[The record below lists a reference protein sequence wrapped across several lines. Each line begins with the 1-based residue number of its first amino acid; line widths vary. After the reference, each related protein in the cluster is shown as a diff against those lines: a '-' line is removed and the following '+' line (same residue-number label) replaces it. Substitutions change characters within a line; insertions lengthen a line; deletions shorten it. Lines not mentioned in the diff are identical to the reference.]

1 MKLLVRLDSLVHP
14 RTGIGYYTEH
24 LVRHLVND
32 HLDCEVTGLY
42 MGQLVRGQA
51 LINLLEAK
59 EGVGRSY
66 VERLGGLGK
75 VLDTV
80 RPIVR
85 GIPGAYAIR
94 QKLQDARAE
103 RVMGAEEWD
112 IYHEPSF
119 IPLRSQVPTVVTIH
133 DLSHIRFP
141 EYHPTERVK
150 FLDKHLGQAIRDA
163 RHIITVSEFTKTEVC
178 HFFPEAEG
186 KITAIPLGVD
196 PIFRPRS
203 VVETAGTL
211 EKWQLD
217 YGNYI
222 LSVATQEPRKN
233 LTGLIRAYLDL
244 PEEVRLKTPLVLV
257 GGKGW
262 RSKEFLRLVEFSR
275 HETGRIVVTGRVN
288 RLELA
293 ELVSGCKLFAYPS
306 FYEGFGLPIAEALAS
321 GVRVLTS
328 NYGAMREVA
337 GHKAWLVDPY
347 EFSEDLLGSLFDD
360 SPVDEY
366 SATSWQEVAVRTGA
380 IFEAFVTKGTMPHD
394 V

>member
-32 HLDCEVTGLY
+32 HPDCEVTGLY

-51 LINLLEAK
+51 LINLLDAN
-59 EGVGRSY
+59 EGVARPY

-80 RPIVR
+80 RPFVR
-85 GIPGAYAIR
+85 GIPGAYAMR
-94 QKLQDARAE
+94 QKLHDARAE
-103 RVMGAEEWD
+103 RVMGAKGWD

-178 HFFPEAEG
+178 HFYPEAEG

-196 PIFRPRS
+196 PIFKPRS
-203 VVETAGTL
+203 VLETAETL

-217 YGNYI
+217 YDNYI

-233 LTGLIRAYLDL
+233 LAGLIRAYLDL

-262 RSKEFLRLVEFSR
+262 RSKEFLNLLDFARKKN
-275 HETGRIVVTGRVN
+275 GRIVVTGRVN
-288 RLELA
+288 RLQLA
-293 ELVSGCKLFAYPS
+293 ELVSGCHLFAYPS

-321 GVRVLTS
+321 GARVLTS

-337 GHKAWLVDPY
+337 GNNSVLVDPSDFSRDLY
-347 EFSEDLLGSLFDD
+347 ECLIDPPE
-360 SPVDEY
+360 
-366 SATSWQEVAVRTGA
+366 VRTSALKSWGGVA
-380 IFEAFVTKGTMPHD
+380 SDTATIYQNYS
-394 V
+394 